1 MPGFNVAHRCYI
13 GPMVSS
19 HGCSAGMLRL
29 IGWDP
34 KGPQPTPEQWQ
45 ALLHPVETRLRSV
58 SAEAFRAQAAELLNA
73 YRIVTPQGETRW
85 LSGTVEFVEKEDG
98 RGTVIQGIAADLTER
113 KSLEQEHQG
122 LLQLI
127 HDNQRDTRILR
138 EQKRWLDT
146 TLEAAKLG
154 LWELNLR
161 G

>member
-1 MPGFNVAHRCYI
+1 M
-13 GPMVSS
+13 
-19 HGCSAGMLRL
+19 AG
-29 IGWDP
+29 
-34 KGPQPTPEQWQ
+34 
-45 ALLHPVETRLRSV
+45 LLHPEETRLRSV